1 MKYALVTG
9 GARGIGLATAKLLS
23 EHGYTVTATYC
34 HSEEDAARAKDLLP
48 EVNFLRADCAKEGEV
63 KEVLEEMP
71 ALDLLVANAGVDG
84 FAQVQDVSEEEYRRI
99 MDTNFGGVLFCC
111 KHAVKKLIA
120 RCGAIVTIASIFG
133 ERGGSC
139 ESVYSASKGA
149 VIAFTKALAKEL
161 APSCV
166 TVNCVSPGAVDT
178 AMNARLKER
187 EKRELESEIPL
198 GRMGTAE
205 EVAAAI
211 LFLAE
216 NRYIT
221 GQILG
226 INGGWDL

>member
-1 MKYALVTG
+1 MKYAVVSG
-9 GARGIGLATAKLLS
+9 GTRGIGLATVKLLF
-23 EHGYTVTATYC
+23 EHGYTVRALYSS
-34 HSEEDAARAKDLLP
+34 SEEDAERARAILP
-48 EVNFLRADCAKEGEV
+48 HVEFVQADVSDEEAV
-63 KEVLEEMP
+63 KK
-71 ALDLLVANAGVDG
+71 ALDDLPRIDALVANAGVSL
-84 FAQVQDVSEEEYRRI
+84 FAQVQDTTFAQYRRV
-99 MDTNFGGVLFCC
+99 MDVNMGGVFLLC
-111 KHAVKKLIA
+111 KHALNKMLD
-120 RCGAIVTIASIFG
+120 RGGAIVTVSSVWG
-133 ERGGSC
+133 EKGGSC

-178 AMNARLKER
+178 AMNARLKEG